1 MIEILINKPV
11 KLTVEK
17 NGAVK
22 INGTFRFGEAKKKPK
37 GIRVRKKI

>member
-17 NGAVK
+17 NGTVK